1 MPLLLLTGRKPAKQ
15 LRIKVVTDYKMTG
28 KKQKIGEDFDVKE
41 VKEFL
46 KHHPDF
52 LIENPDLF
60 GTLTPPDR
68 STDEGV
74 VDFQNLMIEKL
85 KSELE
90 NLRSNQGILIDN
102 TRNNLTTQ
110 VQVHE
115 AALIL
120 HDLQN
125 FDHLGHIVTQ
135 DWADILHIDVIRIC
149 FEKNQEI
156 SPPELKE
163 ISLLPENFVKK
174 YMNKDD
180 IIQLRGDVEA
190 SEDIFGPAKS
200 LIKAEALIK
209 IPPTDHNPI
218 GILAFGSRDADMFNP
233 GQGTELLRFLGKAF
247 HKCLTQWLICRR

>member
-1 MPLLLLTGRKPAKQ
+1 
-15 LRIKVVTDYKMTG
+15 MTG
-28 KKQKIGEDFDVKE
+28 KKQKIGEEFDAKE
-41 VKEFL
+41 VKNFL
-46 KHHPDF
+46 NRHPNF

-68 STDEGV
+68 STGEGV

-85 KSELE
+85 KTDLE
-90 NLRSNQGILIDN
+90 SLRSNQGILIDN

-115 AALIL
+115 AALSL
-120 HDLQN
+120 HDLQDFN
-125 FDHLGHIVTQ
+125 HLGHIVTQ

-149 FEKNQEI
+149 FEEDQGVT
-156 SPPELKE
+156 PPDLKE
-163 ISLLPENFVKK
+163 VSKLPQHFVTN
-174 YMNKDD
+174 YMGKDD
-180 IIQLRGDVEA
+180 IIHLRGDVEA

-200 LIKAEALIK
+200 LIKAEAIIK

-218 GILAFGSRDADMFNP
+218 GILAFGSRDADMFYP

-247 HKCLTQWLICRR
+247 HKCLVQWLVCRR